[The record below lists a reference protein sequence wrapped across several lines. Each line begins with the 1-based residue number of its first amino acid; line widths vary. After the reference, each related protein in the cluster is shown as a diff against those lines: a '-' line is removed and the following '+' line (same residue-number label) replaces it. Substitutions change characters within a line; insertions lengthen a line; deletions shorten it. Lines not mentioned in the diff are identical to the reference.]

1 MNMKYIIISF
11 FLILSI
17 ANHLYAQKNRV
28 KLCLHDNPKLSPSY
42 DLTYYWWDPYHI
54 LIDGKELDPDG
65 VKKDYYLKTNPP
77 YDYCFHLKPGFQ
89 SFKVQSI
96 FNDSLTFELNLE
108 KDTTLTF
115 QHYVKDFYKIVPNS
129 EKLLQTLAPGDK
141 LTLHFAKTVNNS
153 FEGLRIDM
161 YVDHEGKA
169 KITAINRK
177 EINTDKDPIN
187 HKIFYDAFREIE
199 NAAELLSNPGETGFV
214 ITIRKNRLVKE
225 FKGRNDSSKIASV
238 YARLKSALNVK
249 Q

>member
-1 MNMKYIIISF
+1 MKYFIICF
-11 FLILSI
+11 FLILTA
-17 ANHLYAQKNRV
+17 ANQLYAQKNRV

-65 VKKDYYLKTNPP
+65 VKKDHYLKTDPP
-77 YDYCFHLKPGFQ
+77 YDYCFYLKPGLQ
-89 SFKVQSI
+89 SFKVLSI
-96 FNDSLTFELNLE
+96 FNDSLSFELNLE

-129 EKLLQTLAPGDK
+129 EKLLQTLEPGDK
-141 LTLHFAKTVNNS
+141 LTIHFAKTVNNS

-161 YVDHEGKA
+161 YVDNEGKA

-177 EINTDKDPIN
+177 EVSQDKYPIN
-187 HKIFYDAFREIE
+187 YKIFYDAFGEIE

-225 FKGRNDSSKIASV
+225 FKGRNNSSKIASV
-238 YARLKSALNVK
+238 YARLRSALNVK